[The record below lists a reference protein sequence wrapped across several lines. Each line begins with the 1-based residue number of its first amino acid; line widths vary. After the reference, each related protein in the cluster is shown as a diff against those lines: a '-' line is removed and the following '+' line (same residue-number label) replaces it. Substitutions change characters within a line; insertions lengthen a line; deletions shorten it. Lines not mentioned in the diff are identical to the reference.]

1 MQIDKET
8 LKKIAHLAR
17 LEFDETKVDELKK
30 DLEGILSWVEHLNEL
45 DTEHVE
51 PLINMSYEVNAFRE
65 DQVRESLSQERGL
78 SQAPSVQ
85 GDYFKVPKV
94 IE

>member
-1 MQIDKET
+1 MKIDNES

-17 LEFDETKVDELKK
+17 LEFDETKVESLKQ

-45 DTEHVE
+45 DTENVE
-51 PLINMSYEVNAFRE
+51 PLINMSFEVNAFRKDE
-65 DQVRESLSQERGL
+65 ITEPLSQARGL
-78 SQAPSVQ
+78 SQAPATQ